1 MFRIIIAEDEP
12 LILRSICDK
21 IRSCDPDFKIVGEY
35 ENGEY
40 AMLELEL
47 TRPHVV
53 LTDIYMPVKDGLSLI
68 EHVKKHSPAAVC
80 AVLTG
85 YRDFEY
91 AQQAIRLGVSNY
103 LLKPPTNE
111 NVAGFL
117 AEAKTKL
124 IDNRTLIESELLQQW
139 AFQKD
144 AHLAHSPEIDQ
155 LALEHFYHAR
165 YVVLDVW
172 TVPSAGGTP
181 PKETDWEIESLLED
195 GEKAYA
201 VPSLSTGRQVVVIGV
216 HGLTNERMTL
226 FAERLARCQRTAS
239 ACVAV
244 ASVRKP
250 AVELHGTLAR
260 LGKLAK
266 AAYPLQGVRVL
277 PAAEGESAFET
288 KPLPVPGTL
297 EQELLALL
305 GKQRR
310 TEFLNKLDRLFQ
322 LDAWAQATRG
332 QWLQALIF
340 RMNAW
345 MHHYPDFARRAV
357 ETGWTHE
364 LEEVIGQAADYAG
377 LREALKELHGSLFEA
392 FEQDRDAEASWTEE
406 LKAYID
412 NHYMDNISLAD
423 LADRHG
429 LNSSYLGRV
438 FKQKYGHSPIDY
450 LIQVRLTKARQLI
463 REKPRLLFKDV
474 AEMVGYSDPYYF
486 SKLFKQWTGLTP
498 REYKKLP
505 AATE

>member
-1 MFRIIIAEDEP
+1 MFRIIVAEDEP

-21 IRSCDPDFKIVGEY
+21 IRSGDPDFKIVGEY

-68 EHVKKHSPAAVC
+68 EHAKKRSPAAIC
-80 AVLTG
+80 AVMTG

-91 AQQAIRLGVSNY
+91 AQKAIQLGVSNY
-103 LLKPPTNE
+103 LLKPPTSE
-111 NVAGFL
+111 NVSGFL
-117 AEAKTKL
+117 AEVKTKL
-124 IDNRTLIESELLQQW
+124 IENRTLIESELLQAW
-139 AFQKD
+139 AFHRD
-144 AHLAHSPEIDQ
+144 AHLSHSPGIGR
-155 LALEHFYHAR
+155 LAPEHFYHAR
-165 YVVLDVW
+165 YIVLDVW
-172 TVPSAGGTP
+172 TVPATGGSAE
-181 PKETDWEIESLLED
+181 KEADRGIESLLEE
-195 GEKAYA
+195 GERAYA
-201 VPSLSTGRQVVVIGV
+201 VPSLSANRHIVVIGV
-216 HGLTNERMTL
+216 HGMTNERMAL
-226 FAERLARCQRTAS
+226 FADRLARGQSAAS

-244 ASVRKP
+244 ASVRKLDT
-250 AVELHGTLAR
+250 ELHGALAR

-266 AAYPLQGVRVL
+266 AAYPLQGIRVL
-277 PAAEGESAFET
+277 QAEEGEPAYEI

-297 EQELLALL
+297 GQELLALV

-310 TEFLNKLDRLFQ
+310 TEFLNTLDRLFQ
-322 LDAWAQATRG
+322 LDAWAQASRG
-332 QWLQALIF
+332 QWLQELIF
-340 RMNAW
+340 LMNSW
-345 MHHYPDFARRAV
+345 MRHYPEFAGKAV

-364 LEEVIGQAADYAG
+364 LEEAIWQAADYAS

-392 FEQDRDAEASWTEE
+392 FEQDREAEASWTEE

-429 LNSSYLGRV
+429 LNPSYLGRV
-438 FKQKYGHSPIDY
+438 FKQKYGQSPIDY
-450 LIQVRLTKARQLI
+450 LIQVRLAQARQWI

-474 AEMVGYSDPYYF
+474 AEMVGYGDPYYF

-498 REYKKLP
+498 REYKKNP
-505 AATE
+505 TATE